1 MRWREGKGRAGRSER
16 GETLESL
23 SVHEMEAVDRREEAE
38 GKERLT
44 PTSDS
49 IASNKVQ
56 SNVVPT
62 FNPTGFSIT
71 STFTGVV
78 INSGTAA
85 AGLSATTFL
94 PPRRTS
100 FATNWFD
107 FDDVLPPPPI
117 AGEEWMAD
125 LTLTLSRLV
134 ASPKGAG
141 EGISMFSEREG
152 VLMKKG
158 KGERARGVEGG
169 RGTMIAEGRVSAR
182 GERKVRG
189 KFSANK
195 GRVSVM
201 NGDSHTLKRTEL

>member
-62 FNPTGFSIT
+62 FN
-71 STFTGVV
+71 
-78 INSGTAA
+78 SGTAA

-107 FDDVLPPPPI
+107 FDDVLPPPPV

-134 ASPKGAG
+134 ASPKGA
-141 EGISMFSEREG
+141 
-152 VLMKKG
+152 
-158 KGERARGVEGG
+158 
-169 RGTMIAEGRVSAR
+169 RVR
-182 GERKVRG
+182 R
-189 KFSANK
+189 
-195 GRVSVM
+195 
-201 NGDSHTLKRTEL
+201 L